1 MRNVLH
7 YFGEVLGAVF
17 IAPAHMYVSDSE
29 EKVYV
34 IYPGLP
40 REGYF
45 WDVASLEPPS
55 FHVRLPYSAASY
67 YFGALHSPGGHWW
80 SAAEAQV
87 LKDLTLQL

>member
-45 WDVASLEPPS
+45 
-55 FHVRLPYSAASY
+55 
-67 YFGALHSPGGHWW
+67 
-80 SAAEAQV
+80 
-87 LKDLTLQL
+87 